1 MRAVDPARGF
11 QLDTTVVLGGGLVL
25 LALLLVMLAWLAWR
39 AVRPAHAVGSTRPS
53 LTARVAA
60 SSGWPLP
67 AALGTSYALDAPP
80 GARQMGVRSN
90 LVGCVIAVAAVVA
103 AVIFGSS
110 LNGLVSHPQ
119 RYGWNW
125 DALVQNEGGYGSFLP
140 QDVNA
145 ATLGDGEGVL
155 DQLMAKVHGVRGWS
169 TFAFTQLPIDGQVV
183 PVMGLATHGGAV
195 EPPTVSGTTLT
206 DTGAIRI
213 GSGRGP
219 SEIELG
225 ALTLQQLGKRV
236 GDTVFVGTGHDGAPV
251 DHRRHGDA
259 AFHRRDAVGSRV
271 TRTRRDAPGE
281 HAALD

>member
-1 MRAVDPARGF
+1 MRAIDPAHGF

-25 LALLLVMLAWLAWR
+25 LVLLLMMLAWVAWR
-39 AVRPAHAVGSTRPS
+39 AVRPAQARISSTRPS

-90 LVGCVIAVAAVVA
+90 LVGCIIAVAAVVA

-155 DQLMAKVHGVRGWS
+155 DQRDGTRARCPRVVDVRLHAASDRRTGRPRPRAGHPRRGGRAADGERDDADGHRGHPDRQRPGPERDRAGGVD
-169 TFAFTQLPIDGQVV
+169 AAAAGQA
-183 PVMGLATHGGAV
+183 G
-195 EPPTVSGTTLT
+195 
-206 DTGAIRI
+206 
-213 GSGRGP
+213 
-219 SEIELG
+219 
-225 ALTLQQLGKRV
+225 
-236 GDTVFVGTGHDGAPV
+236 
-251 DHRRHGDA
+251 RRHRV
-259 AFHRRDAVGSRV
+259 RRDGPL
-271 TRTRRDAPGE
+271 RRAG
-281 HAALD
+281 